1 MPAKPT
7 LKVPGKSNVDVKQL
21 RAGKAHLKF
30 PRKDGYVEVGRDGFD
45 DQDDLLKYLAATF
58 PVVKDGDGRRFTV
71 KRTGKYQRVN
81 AKGDPAFTFGD
92 PVLDLITDEYGW
104 LTIGGQRHN
113 LAAVE
118 LAEPG
123 ARSGGV
129 ATIDLS
135 PRPGELD
142 HIVRQASFGGGGY
155 SIAEAGADHAI
166 VASTNPAEYWFY
178 SGGAKMRF
186 RAFKKNYWVGWK
198 MGADIETWNGDFTR
212 AEIQSDYGYP
222 AWDNVCA
229 VAKHDS
235 DSDTNDDYV
244 DEYEWGVASN
254 APTGVRSICT
264 ATWKGSTY
272 SRVVTKGGC
281 DYWL

>member
-1 MPAKPT
+1 MPVKPK
-7 LKVPGKSNVDVKQL
+7 LAVPGKSNVDLKQV
-21 RAGKAHLKF
+21 RAGKAHLQF
-30 PRKDGYVEVGRDGFD
+30 PHADGHLAVGRASFD

-81 AKGDPAFTFGD
+81 AKGDSVFTFGD
-92 PVLDLITDEYGW
+92 PVLDLITDEHGW
-104 LTIGGQRHN
+104 LSIGGQRHN

-118 LAEPG
+118 LAHPA
-123 ARSGGV
+123 ARTGGV

-142 HIVRQASFGGGGY
+142 QLVGQASFGGGGF
-155 SIAEAGADHAI
+155 SIVEAGADRSI
-166 VASTNPAEYWFY
+166 VASTNPSTYWFY

-186 RAFKKNYWVGWK
+186 RAFKKNYYVGWK
-198 MGADIETWNGDFTR
+198 MGADIETWGGDFTR

-222 AWDNVCA
+222 AYDNVCV

-244 DEYEWGVASN
+244 DEYEWGVASS
-254 APTGVRSICT
+254 APTGIRSLCT
-264 ATWKGSTY
+264 ATWRGATY
-272 SRVVTKGGC
+272 SRVVTTGGC

>member
-1 MPAKPT
+1 MSVKPT
-7 LKVPGKSNVDVKQL
+7 LALPGKSNVALKQV
-21 RAGKAHLKF
+21 RAGKAYLRF
-30 PRKDGYVEVGRDGFD
+30 PREDGHLEVGRDSFD

-71 KRTGKYQRVN
+71 KRTGKYRRVN
-81 AKGDPAFTFGD
+81 AEGDPVFTFGD
-92 PVLDLITDEYGW
+92 PVLDLITDEHGW
-104 LTIGGQRHN
+104 LAIGGQRHN

-118 LAEPG
+118 LADPG
-123 ARSGGV
+123 SRSGGI

-135 PRPGELD
+135 PRSGELD
-142 HIVRQASFGGGGY
+142 HVVRQASLGGDRF
-155 SIAEAGADHAI
+155 SIDEAGVDHAI
-166 VASTNPAEYWFY
+166 IASTNPSEYWFY
-178 SGGAKMRF
+178 SGTAKMRF

-198 MGADIETWNGDFTR
+198 MGADIETWGGDFTR
-212 AEIQSDYGYP
+212 TELQSDYGYP
-222 AWDNVCA
+222 AWDNVCV

-244 DEYEWGVASN
+244 DEYEWGVNSSP
-254 APTGVRSICT
+254 PTGVRSICT
-264 ATWKGSTY
+264 ATWKGATY

>member
-1 MPAKPT
+1 MSAKPVLT
-7 LKVPGKSNVDVKQL
+7 VPGKSNVVLSQL

-30 PRKDGYVEVGRDGFD
+30 PREDGYLEVGRDSFD
-45 DQDDLLKYLAATF
+45 DQDSLLKYLAATF
-58 PVVKDGDGRRFTV
+58 PPVKNLEGRRFTV
-71 KRTGKYQRVN
+71 KRTGKYRRVN
-81 AKGDPAFTFGD
+81 AKGDPVFTFGD
-92 PVLDLITDEYGW
+92 PVLDLITDEHGW
-104 LTIGGQRHN
+104 LAIGGQRHN
-113 LAAVE
+113 LAAIE
-118 LAEPG
+118 LADPE
-123 ARSGGV
+123 ARSGGI

-142 HIVRQASFGGGGY
+142 QVVRQASLGEGRF

-166 VASTNPAEYWFY
+166 FASTNPSEYWFY
-178 SGGAKMRF
+178 SGNAKMRF

-198 MGADIETWNGDFTR
+198 MGADIETWGGDFTR

-222 AWDNVCA
+222 AWDNVCV

-244 DEYEWGVASN
+244 DEYEWGVNSSP
-254 APTGVRSICT
+254 PTGVRSICT
-264 ATWKGSTY
+264 AMWKGATY
-272 SRVVTKGGC
+272 SRVVTKGDC